1 MMLGTRMAAT
11 DLSLVSNHSRDVE
24 RIINIVCARMITTQE
39 LRAGVAFACAAQ
51 NAALRS
57 AMQFSADEDFA
68 KELDVQD
75 PLRSFRERFHLPS
88 GKNGKPLIYFAGN
101 SLGLMPKSAKEIV
114 EQELHDWATLGVAA
128 HLEGKT
134 PWYSYHETL
143 RDPAA
148 RLVGAKT
155 NEVIC
160 MNSLT
165 VNLHLMMATFYRPTK
180 SRFKILMEDPAF
192 PSDTYAIKTQI
203 VHHGLNP
210 KDALMLASP
219 RKGELTAQT
228 EDVLDLINK
237 HAKELA
243 VVLIG
248 GVNFFTGQLFDIPTI
263 TAAAQKHGITV
274 GVDLA
279 HAIGNVPLS
288 LHDWNVDFAVWCSYK
303 YLNAGPGAVAGAF
316 VHERHATNTDLPRLA
331 GWFGNDPNTRFRMQ
345 LEPEF
350 IPVPS
355 ADGWQ
360 VSNPPILAMAPLRA
374 SLAIFDEAG
383 GMKSLRE
390 KSIRLTNYL
399 QFLLESGLDG
409 QVKKALTIIT
419 PRKENERGCQLSI
432 LVHEHG
438 KEVFGKLEAAG
449 VTCDFREPNVIRVAP
464 TPLYNTFHEVWR
476 FTHILADR
484 Q

>member
-1 MMLGTRMAAT
+1 MTMTF
-11 DLSLVSNHSRDVE
+11 SRDE
-24 RIINIVCARMITTQE
+24 E
-39 LRAGVAFACAAQ
+39 FAQ
-51 NAALRS
+51 
-57 AMQFSADEDFA
+57 Q
-68 KELDVQD
+68 LDVED
-75 PLRSFRERFHLPS
+75 PLRSFRDRFHLPL
-88 GKNGKPLIYFAGN
+88 GNTGEPLIYFAGN
-101 SLGLMPKSAKEIV
+101 SLGLMPKSAKQIV
-114 EQELHDWATLGVAA
+114 EQELEDWANLGVDA
-128 HLEGKT
+128 HLKGKT

-143 RDPAA
+143 RVPVA
-148 RLVGAKT
+148 RLVGAQPI
-155 NEVIC
+155 EVIC

-203 VHHGLNP
+203 SHHGLEP
-210 KDALMLASP
+210 KEALVLARP
-219 RKGELTAQT
+219 REGEFTVRT
-228 EDVLDLINK
+228 EEILDLIEK
-237 HAKELA
+237 HTDELA

-316 VHERHATNTDLPRLA
+316 VHQRHATNTNLPRLA
-331 GWFGNDPNTRFRMQ
+331 GWFGNDPDTRFRMH

-360 VSNPPILAMAPLRA
+360 ISNPPIFSMAPLRA

-383 GMKSLRE
+383 GMEGLRV
-390 KSIRLTNYL
+390 KSIKLTGYL
-399 QFLLESGLDG
+399 EFLIDQIGS
-409 QVKKALTIIT
+409 KKFSVIT
-419 PRKENERGCQLSI
+419 PADPKARGAQLSI
-432 LVHEHG
+432 QAHEHP
-438 KEVFGKLEAAG
+438 KQLHEELLAAG
-449 VTCDFREPNVIRVAP
+449 VKCDFREPNVIRVAP
-464 TPLYNTFHEVWR
+464 TPLYNTFHQVWR
-476 FTHILADR
+476 FARILAEH